1 MPLNDDGYE
10 QLLTQTFRRLVLDA
24 LVREDRLSPAFREKL
39 LTWRHGGGFSVHGRH
54 LILNEEPA
62 RLAHMA
68 RYALRAPVAMDRV
81 SVADDGRI
89 LLVIPPD
96 RRSRVTNQIPT
107 PRMHTTRSYGAYA
120 NRCRRI
126 YRSEEPDTPVRIIEV
141 EVGSRSRSEWAR
153 LLRKVFEVDPLTCS
167 RCGGEM
173 VVISVIT
180 TPALIDR
187 ILRHIRERTG
197 TNQGEPLGARAPP
210 AA

>member
-1 MPLNDDGYE
+1 
-10 QLLTQTFRRLVLDA
+10 
-24 LVREDRLSPAFREKL
+24 
-39 LTWRHGGGFSVHGRH
+39 
-54 LILNEEPA
+54 
-62 RLAHMA
+62 
-68 RYALRAPVAMDRV
+68 MDRV

-96 RRSRVTNQIPT
+96 RRTGDTVLALDPMEWIRRVTNQIPT